1 MITLRRIAIALLPVV
16 LGAATAWGAVD
27 DGYTPT
33 QANPAGVWKNW
44 VAMGLFTVILGIA
57 AFKNARRTHLD

>member
-1 MITLRRIAIALLPVV
+1 MRKIRCIIVAMLPLFCAAAA
-16 LGAATAWGAVD
+16 LGAD
-27 DGYTPT
+27 DGYVPT

-44 VAMGLFTVILGIA
+44 VALGLFTAALAVA